1 MRTLALATLLWCALA
16 APLAAQPASDL
27 DHSLAQLVADYTG
40 LYTRDTLPRWKQLF
54 LPGFTAASIE
64 DDGSVAV
71 RALDAFY
78 DSQARGFA
86 ESTSMGERLHNVR
99 VERRGA
105 MASVWADFEFWAD
118 GPPSRGQLVLVAVHQ
133 PDGWRFHSLL
143 FSYPD

>member
-1 MRTLALATLLWCALA
+1 
-16 APLAAQPASDL
+16 
-27 DHSLAQLVADYTG
+27 
-40 LYTRDTLPRWKQLF
+40 
-54 LPGFTAASIE
+54 
-64 DDGSVAV
+64 
-71 RALDAFY
+71 
-78 DSQARGFA
+78 
-86 ESTSMGERLHNVR
+86 MGERLDNVR